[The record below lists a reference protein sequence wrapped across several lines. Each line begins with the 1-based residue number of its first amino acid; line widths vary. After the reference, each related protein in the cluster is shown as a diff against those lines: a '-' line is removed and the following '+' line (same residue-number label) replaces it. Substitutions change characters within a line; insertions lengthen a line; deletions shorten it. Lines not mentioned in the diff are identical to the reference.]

1 MPKKLYTSVPP
12 RYEVCLHADCPK
24 ADVCLH
30 QIAYQKLLSEQ
41 TFLHIINPK
50 MCKKNARCP
59 FYRNSTPI
67 RYARGFTNFQKH
79 MYPDQYAAFSSMLK
93 SEFGRNPYYERRKGI
108 SPLSLAEQDL
118 ILNALQRVG
127 VKEKLEFDAYED
139 EINWYD

>member
-24 ADVCLH
+24 ADACLH

-59 FYRNSTPI
+59 FYRNSTPM

-93 SEFGRNPYYERRKGI
+93 SEFGRTLYFERRRGARVL
-108 SPLSLAEQDL
+108 SPTEQTL
-118 ILNALQRVG
+118 IIKALQEVG
-127 VKEKLEFDAYED
+127 VKEKLEFDG
-139 EINWYD
+139 

>member
-1 MPKKLYTSVPP
+1 M
-12 RYEVCLHADCPK
+12 
-24 ADVCLH
+24 
-30 QIAYQKLLSEQ
+30 
-41 TFLHIINPK
+41 
-50 MCKKNARCP
+50 
-59 FYRNSTPI
+59 

>member
-59 FYRNSTPI
+59 FYRNSTPM

-93 SEFGRNPYYERRKGI
+93 SEFGHP
-108 SPLSLAEQDL
+108 
-118 ILNALQRVG
+118 
-127 VKEKLEFDAYED
+127 
-139 EINWYD
+139 

>member
-50 MCKKNARCP
+50 MCKKKR
-59 FYRNSTPI
+59 SLSI
-67 RYARGFTNFQKH
+67 LSQ
-79 MYPDQYAAFSSMLK
+79 QYSH
-93 SEFGRNPYYERRKGI
+93 E
-108 SPLSLAEQDL
+108 
-118 ILNALQRVG
+118 VC
-127 VKEKLEFDAYED
+127 
-139 EINWYD
+139 

>member
-50 MCKKNARCP
+50 MCK
-59 FYRNSTPI
+59 
-67 RYARGFTNFQKH
+67 
-79 MYPDQYAAFSSMLK
+79 L
-93 SEFGRNPYYERRKGI
+93 
-108 SPLSLAEQDL
+108 L
-118 ILNALQRVG
+118 ILRCARRTLAAHSIATV
-127 VKEKLEFDAYED
+127 LP
-139 EINWYD
+139 